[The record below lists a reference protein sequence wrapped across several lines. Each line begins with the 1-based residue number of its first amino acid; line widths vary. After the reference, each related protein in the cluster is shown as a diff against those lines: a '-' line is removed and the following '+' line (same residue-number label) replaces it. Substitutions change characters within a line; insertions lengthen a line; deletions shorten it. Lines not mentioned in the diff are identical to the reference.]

1 MENPELKDRA
11 PASTR
16 PDRVR
21 DHLANE
27 RTYLAWIRTALAL
40 LGLGFV
46 LARMGLFLHDL
57 LDGKEGSTSQGYS
70 GSPFMTTGI
79 VICVLGTVLA
89 LWSGFHYRRNRVS
102 IDQTEYRPPDR
113 TIYTITVIVVI
124 GGILIVGLL
133 LARHGL
139 SFSS

>member
-1 MENPELKDRA
+1 
-11 PASTR
+11 
-16 PDRVR
+16 
-21 DHLANE
+21 
-27 RTYLAWIRTALAL
+27 
-40 LGLGFV
+40 
-46 LARMGLFLHDL
+46 
-57 LDGKEGSTSQGYS
+57 
-70 GSPFMTTGI
+70 MTTGI